1 MTAYA
6 PTCVDRCTYAV
17 HTCIYMYIQV
27 CKHPFYAF
35 MCVLIL
41 FDLFTLKDSSKVG
54 VSENRKRKRT
64 VDDEQLPDKEN
75 NSKDTSL
82 ENESLSSATKSAS
95 GVKRRKSEDAL
106 ELHPTI
112 DWEEE
117 DGNGGTKKLAQPKPG
132 LKTKSVDTS
141 HSQKSM
147 AV

>member
-1 MTAYA
+1 
-6 PTCVDRCTYAV
+6 
-17 HTCIYMYIQV
+17 MYI
-27 CKHPFYAF
+27 
-35 MCVLIL
+35 CVSVHYMPLCVYKLVL
-41 FDLFTLKDSSKVG
+41 FDLFTLQDSSKVR

-82 ENESLSSATKSAS
+82 EGDVLSSATKNAS
-95 GVKRRKSEDAL
+95 GMKRRKSEDAL

-117 DGNGGTKKLAQPKPG
+117 DGNGGTKKLTQQKSSPKS
-132 LKTKSVDTS
+132 KSVDTS

-147 AV
+147 TVNSVGKVISNY